1 MTSREKSTAWLQE
14 LTMEYQAGKDGNKE
28 LDEDFDNVGKLGK
41 VFLAV
46 DNLQEVNL
54 GEGNNMKPTYIS
66 TNLSQEQKEHMF
78 FMLKEFMDCFAWD
91 YIEMPGLS
99 RELVEHVLPI
109 KKGFRPFK
117 QPTRSLNPE
126 LLDRIKEEVE
136 QLLKEGFIRTC
147 RYAEWISNIV
157 SVENKNTRKIRVCV
171 DFRSLSKATPKDE
184 YAMPIVEL
192 LINRASGIK

>member
-46 DNLQEVNL
+46 DNFQEVNL

-109 KKGFRPFK
+109 KRGFRPFK

-184 YAMPIVEL
+184 YTMPIIEL